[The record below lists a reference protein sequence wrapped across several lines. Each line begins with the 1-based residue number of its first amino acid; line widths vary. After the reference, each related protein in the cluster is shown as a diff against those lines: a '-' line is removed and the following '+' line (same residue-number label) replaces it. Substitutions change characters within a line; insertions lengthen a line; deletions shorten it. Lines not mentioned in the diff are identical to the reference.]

1 MKIDRY
7 KIESSLY
14 ELQGK
19 VGELT
24 HQTRDALQELQ
35 EKSAVVVEQTK
46 TITRS
51 VYKGTIQPGMQEFYR
66 KTEQSAGE
74 IYCKVS
80 QNVTKLSEENHH
92 FKKFMQKVETIVSP
106 KK

>member
-1 MKIDRY
+1 M
-7 KIESSLY
+7 S

-19 VGELT
+19 VDELT

-51 VYKGTIQPGMQEFYR
+51 VYNGTIQPGMQELYR
-66 KTEQSAGE
+66 KAEQSAGE
-74 IYCKVS
+74 IYCKVF
-80 QNVTKLSEENHH
+80 QNATKLSEENHH
-92 FKKFMQKVETIVSP
+92 FRKFKQKIETIVST